1 MNNKKTAKK
10 IMKKPSTRTTIA
22 SAIIIAIVASAAM
35 ILGVLQSQ
43 TSPSALAQSYGSNG
57 TTESNNSKLYCIS

>member
-1 MNNKKTAKK
+1 
-10 IMKKPSTRTTIA
+10 MKKPSTRTTIA

-57 TTESNNSKLYCIS
+57 TTTTTATPLYQLIQTNQLTKNSG

>member
-1 MNNKKTAKK
+1 
-10 IMKKPSTRTTIA
+10 MKKPSTRTTIA

-57 TTESNNSKLYCIS
+57 TTAATTANSIVSVNPNQSTKWSV